1 MNDNDISKD
10 KKKQGKIINHLDFIK
25 SKKILK
31 QIFDILDSKKELEM
45 VKYNKKTQNRL
56 NMTIAN
62 YNQYF
67 QTEIEIIPAKDKFGE
82 FININNEEEE
92 SYYHIF
98 FDGNKEETI
107 QYYLTENDDVKE
119 IKVKIDF
126 NINDF

>member
-1 MNDNDISKD
+1 
-10 KKKQGKIINHLDFIK
+10 
-25 SKKILK
+25 
-31 QIFDILDSKKELEM
+31 M

-98 FDGNKEETI
+98 FDRNKEETK
-107 QYYLTENDDVKE
+107 QYYLTENDDVKK